1 MNGDLNSWDKFC
13 NYLWFDKKLNIWLD
27 ISKINFTNEEI
38 KNLEDKFIDVFSSI
52 KELENGAISNID
64 ENRQVGHY
72 WLRNPSISPSS
83 QIGDDISADINEISE
98 FGKQI
103 LNGNIKNKNNQNYTD
118 VLWIGIGGS
127 GLGPLLITES
137 LQKCSKGLNFSYID
151 NIDPF
156 LISEKL
162 EELSQKL
169 TTTLFVVVSKSG
181 GTPEPRIA
189 MEIIKSHCENNS
201 LEWNSNAIAITMK
214 ESKLFK
220 KATSE
225 NWLKIFN
232 LQDWVGGRTSI
243 TSSVGLLPLAL
254 INENIFEFIRGASV
268 MDEATRISDFKNNPA
283 ALLSSAWYLT
293 GDGVGKRD
301 MVVLPYRDRL
311 QVFSKYLQQLVMESL
326 GKKFNRN
333 GEVVNQG
340 ISVFGNKGS
349 TDQHAYVQQLRDGID
364 NFFCIFIELL
374 DSPSTNIFDEKENP
388 KEYLSGFLQGTRS
401 ALSSEN
407 RQSITITL
415 EKLNCFSLG
424 ALIALF
430 ERAVSF
436 YAELVN
442 INAYDQPGVEAGKK
456 AAANIIDEKANPKE
470 YLSGFLQGTRS
481 ALSSENR
488 QSITITL
495 EKLNCFSLGALIAL
509 FERAVSFYAEL
520 VNINAYD
527 QPGVEAGK
535 KAAANIIEY
544 QQKVSNLLD
553 EGGEYS
559 INDITSLFD
568 NSVSEPIF
576 FILREMCFGN
586 DNYLVKG
593 DWSNPNS
600 LVIKKTNS

>member
-1 MNGDLNSWDKFC
+1 MNIDIAILGGMGPQAGANYFKILTDLFSTEKGDQEHPEVLLYSNSKIPDRAKSVDRNDDAPYQMLRESLEYLNSLNSNIINIAC
-13 NYLWFDKKLNIWLD
+13 NSIHHWIYKYGLQ
-27 ISKINFTNEEI
+27 NE
-38 KNLEDKFIDVFSSI
+38 FSSI
-52 KELENGAISNID
+52 LTIDKATAQFLETTNEKQEFILLGTTATTNTSFYFESFKKHGLKLSKPSDNFPILENVISND
-64 ENRQVGHY
+64 
-72 WLRNPSISPSS
+72 
-83 QIGDDISADINEISE
+83 
-98 FGKQI
+98 
-103 LNGNIKNKNNQNYTD
+103 
-118 VLWIGIGGS
+118 
-127 GLGPLLITES
+127 
-137 LQKCSKGLNFSYID
+137 YID

-162 EELSQKL
+162 EELSEKL
-169 TTTLFVVVSKSG
+169 STTLFVVVSKSG

-214 ESKLFK
+214 DSKLFK

-254 INENIFEFIRGASV
+254 INENIFEFIRGASL

-374 DSPSTNIFDEKENP
+374 DSPSTDIFDEKE
-388 KEYLSGFLQGTRS
+388 
-401 ALSSEN
+401 
-407 RQSITITL
+407 
-415 EKLNCFSLG
+415 
-424 ALIALF
+424 
-430 ERAVSF
+430 
-436 YAELVN
+436 
-442 INAYDQPGVEAGKK
+442 
-456 AAANIIDEKANPKE
+456 NPKE

-586 DNYLVKG
+586 DNYLIKG

-600 LVIKKTNS
+600 LVIQKINS